1 MARTIKIAAIQLD
14 ATPAPVP
21 DRLSRAANLVTEAVA
36 AGAQLVVLPEVFN
49 TGYEYSDANYAL
61 AETTNGQT
69 VTWMKA
75 QAAQQGIHLAGSLLL
90 MDEDNV
96 YNSMLLVAPD
106 GRTWRYDKSFPWAWE
121 RAYFRE
127 GRTITVADT
136 DLGRFGMLICWDYA
150 HPELW
155 ARYAGKVDAI
165 LIASCPPKTAEL
177 DIVFPD
183 GTRYNNSEGPTVFTG
198 TDMPFGMDLQEQS
211 TWLRVPVVNTTG
223 SGTFRSKP
231 PMALISLSS
240 ILAAQPGLWKQL
252 LYANEIYLECG
263 FYPQTKIADAQGN
276 LLAQVAEEGDRCV
289 VAEVELADLPPKP
302 LEPQPKSVYTPY
314 AYLMSDWVG
323 PAFMTLLYRR
333 GYRRQFGRQMAPVD
347 YTTRVWSVAAI
358 LALLFGW
365 VLGFAIGK
373 GKQNK

>member
-1 MARTIKIAAIQLD
+1 MARTIKVAAIQMD

-21 DRLSRAANLVTEAVA
+21 DRLARAGDLVKEAVA

-49 TGYEYSDANYAL
+49 TGYAYSDTNYAL
-61 AETTNGQT
+61 AETINGET

-90 MDEDNV
+90 LDEDNV

-106 GRTWRYDKSFPWAWE
+106 GRRWRYDKHFPWAWE

-155 ARYAGKVDAI
+155 ARYAGKVDAM
-165 LIASCPPKTAEL
+165 LIASCPPKVTEM
-177 DIVFPD
+177 DVVFAD
-183 GTRYNNSEGPTVFTG
+183 STRYNNGEGPDTFTG
-198 TDMPFGMDLQEQS
+198 TDMPFGNDLNQQS

-231 PMALISLSS
+231 PMALVSLGG
-240 ILAAQPGLWKQL
+240 ILAGQPALWKQL
-252 LYANEIYLECG
+252 LHTNQISLECR
-263 FYPQTKIADAQGN
+263 FYPQTKIVDAQGN
-276 LLAQVAEEGDRCV
+276 LLATITEEGDHCV
-289 VAEVELADLPPKP
+289 VAEVELADVPPKP
-302 LEPQPKSVYTPY
+302 LTSQPKSAYTPY
-314 AYLMSDWVG
+314 AYLMSDWIA
-323 PAFMTLLYRR
+323 PALMTLLYRR
-333 GYRRQFGRQMAPVD
+333 GYRRQFGQQMAPVD
-347 YTTRVWSVAAI
+347 YTTRVWSVVAI
-358 LALLFGW
+358 LALIFGG
-365 VLGFAIGK
+365 VLGAAIGK
-373 GKQNK
+373 GKRDK